1 MPSTA
6 DFVKGHQTTPTV
18 IAAVPAQQESFS
30 PLEQGFLGHSL
41 DSFGCLCGIK
51 MKGFKI
57 GIGWSLTLTE

>member
-30 PLEQGFLGHSL
+30 PLKQGFLGHSL
-41 DSFGCLCGIK
+41 DSFGCPCGIRIRVLK
-51 MKGFKI
+51 
-57 GIGWSLTLTE
+57 LELDAP